1 MASRWSVDHST
12 NPPTACR
19 IEDGE
24 VEFAPTEALRQC
36 KSHDT
41 WHAHKRVLAMTES
54 VLPAASCGNS
64 INGRSTE
71 WIGERPNPVR
81 CGVKI

>member
-1 MASRWSVDHST
+1 MASSWSFDLSA

-24 VEFAPTEALRQC
+24 VEFAPPEALRQC
-36 KSHDT
+36 TSRDM
-41 WHAHKRVLAMTES
+41 WYAHEQVIAMTES

-64 INGRSTE
+64 INGHSTE
-71 WIGERPNPVR
+71 WIGERWSPLR
-81 CGVKI
+81 CGVKL